1 MDVTSYFIMNDFEMS
16 HTLQDMNHTTLLLIC
31 VKSSYK
37 VVNLEYT
44 VVTVPFLVPPTVKTT
59 HVTYRTENVLHVNQD
74 GVKCFVTQN
83 VGKDGTVSTVV
94 NNA

>member
-1 MDVTSYFIMNDFEMS
+1 MKTDI
-16 HTLQDMNHTTLLLIC
+16 HIHKLILIFFSIF
-31 VKSSYK
+31 KSK

-74 GVKCFVTQN
+74 GVKCFVTQ
-83 VGKDGTVSTVV
+83 V
-94 NNA
+94 